1 MSAYTDALKQ
11 GIQRVNEL
19 TSQYAECLEKGN
31 HAMAAVIRGELS
43 AARAH
48 LQGMTDA
55 GEYFLEAQVVRDEGI
70 EQIDR
75 LFRERLN
82 GGDRE

>member
-11 GIQRVNEL
+11 GIQRVNQL
-19 TSQYAECLEKGN
+19 TADYADLLENGKHG
-31 HAMAAVIRGELS
+31 MAAVIRGELS

-55 GEYFLEAQVVRDEGI
+55 GEYFTNEEEG
-70 EQIDR
+70 
-75 LFRERLN
+75 
-82 GGDRE
+82 

>member
-11 GIQRVNEL
+11 GIQRVNQL
-19 TSQYAECLEKGN
+19 TADYADLLEKGQ
-31 HAMAAVIRGELS
+31 HGMAAVVRGELT

-55 GEYFLEAQVVRDEGI
+55 GDHFLEAGDE
-70 EQIDR
+70 
-75 LFRERLN
+75 
-82 GGDRE
+82 

>member
-11 GIQRVNEL
+11 GIQRVNAL
-19 TSQYAECLEKGN
+19 TSDYAEALEKGQ
-31 HAMAAVIRGELS
+31 HGLAAVIRGELS

-55 GEYFLEAQVVRDEGI
+55 GEVLVDAGHDVT
-70 EQIDR
+70 
-75 LFRERLN
+75 
-82 GGDRE
+82 GGDR